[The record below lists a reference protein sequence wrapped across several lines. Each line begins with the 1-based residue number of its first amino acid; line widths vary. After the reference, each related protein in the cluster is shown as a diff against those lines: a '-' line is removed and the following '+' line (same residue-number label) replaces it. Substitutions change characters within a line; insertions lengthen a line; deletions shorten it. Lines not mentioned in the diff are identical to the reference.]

1 MVWYRA
7 WLETWSRVVFT
18 VLWLA
23 FFVGVLVLAG
33 RGPGPEGVA
42 LGRTLTV
49 LSFTWIF
56 VPVWLAGSGV
66 RTQAGFGRGAMRGLH
81 GSTHFTLSL
90 PVSRAR
96 LLLVRGAVGL
106 IESACVIALLGA
118 AVWVLLPAVSSNAS
132 FADLLRHLLGVF
144 TIGVAFF
151 GLSSLTA
158 TLLDDVWHVWS
169 STLVIMVLWAPPLR
183 RWLPDAMDVFRPMV
197 ETSPLVTHVVPW
209 AAMSVAVVAGG
220 LFMLAAIRVVNRQE
234 Y

>member
-7 WLETWSRVVFT
+7 WLETGSRVVFT

-23 FFVGVLVLAG
+23 FFVGVLALAG

-42 LGRTLTV
+42 LARTLAI

-118 AVWVLLPAVSSNAS
+118 AVWVLLPVVRNNAS
-132 FADLLRHLLGVF
+132 LVDLLRHLLGVF
-144 TIGVAFF
+144 TIGIAFF

-169 STLVIMVLWAPPLR
+169 STLVIMALWAPPLR
-183 RWLPDAMDVFRPMV
+183 RSLPDAMDVFRPMV
-197 ETSPLVTHVVPW
+197 EASPLVTHAVPW

-220 LFMLAAIRVVNRQE
+220 LFMLAAVKVVERQE